1 MRWSTRLV
9 SIREPVAGEVQ
20 PAAQP
25 VDAPSLP
32 TTRKA
37 CSTPRRLAVYSSVT
51 HFSETSRFPVLSLCL
66 LLVPYHPRCGPRS
79 YSKFRAFRPRRGLQ
93 SGQQR
98 RARTRRPTTMARQK
112 QSSTSSRPRK
122 RSRGSTASPSSS
134 NGNNLNNG
142 MHCACVFHVGVQH
155 LCAYLTKRRVGDVY
169 RVAIN
174 QSIDR

>member
-1 MRWSTRLV
+1 MKWYSVNVRDRGPNSVRQLGLSCRWRAS
-9 SIREPVAGEVQ
+9 
-20 PAAQP
+20 AAQLFCGLGSWY
-25 VDAPSLP
+25 VP
-32 TTRKA
+32 THCT
-37 CSTPRRLAVYSSVT
+37 TVYSSVT

-66 LLVPYHPRCGPRS
+66 LLVALRPRCGPRS

-142 MHCACVFHVGVQH
+142 MHCACVFHVAYST
-155 LCAYLTKRRVGDVY
+155 CART
-169 RVAIN
+169 
-174 QSIDR
+174 

>member
-1 MRWSTRLV
+1 MHRTGHNFTRLNKLV
-9 SIREPVAGEVQ
+9 AHRLVESTGFRDRVVESLGRAAFSIP
-20 PAAQP
+20 
-25 VDAPSLP
+25 
-32 TTRKA
+32 
-37 CSTPRRLAVYSSVT
+37 VYSSVT

-98 RARTRRPTTMARQK
+98 RARTRRPTTSSSTMARQK

-142 MHCACVFHVGVQH
+142 MHCACVFHVAYST
-155 LCAYLTKRRVGDVY
+155 CARREGEQKQET
-169 RVAIN
+169 I
-174 QSIDR
+174 